1 MKKII
6 KVLVIEDNEDDAIL
20 EIDELISGGFDI
32 YYERIE
38 TGEAMLEALRHKTW
52 DCIIS
57 DYSMPK
63 FSGLDALAKFKET
76 GIDIPFIL
84 VSGTMGE
91 ETAVAAMKAGAHD
104 YIMKNNLK
112 RLVPAF
118 ERELREAEVR
128 NQKRMAEEAT
138 RFERMLLRTLIDN
151 LPDIIYIKD
160 TECRKI
166 VANKADIEFMGFKS
180 ETEIIGKTDM
190 EIFSGENGKASYED
204 DRSIMRTGQP
214 VLNREELFIDPKGKQ
229 HWVLTTKIP
238 IYNEQRQ
245 ISGLVGM
252 GHHITDR
259 KKAELALKESE
270 QNLKKQNIEYHTLNE
285 EYLALNEELMKSINH
300 IKQMNT
306 DLVIAKNKA
315 EESDKLKSAFLS
327 NMSHEIRTPLNAIM
341 GFSGLLKDPDLTQEK
356 TEQFVEIISSNGEQ
370 LLTIINDILD
380 LSKIEAGQITI
391 SSEAVNVDNLLKEL
405 FQQFKKQGDLKKVD
419 LLLITDHP
427 EGHIVTKTDEHR
439 LRQVL
444 CNLLSNAL
452 KFTSEGRIELGYT
465 LKENL
470 IVFYVKDTGIGIAP
484 EDQSVIFKHFR
495 QVETTFTRN
504 YGGNGLGLSISKA
517 LVEKLGGSIVVD
529 SEPDLGST
537 FTFTIPYIKC
547 VETNG
552 HQDLPIEPKF
562 CQSWEKHV
570 ILIAED
576 EMFNYCYIEE
586 ILSPTKVKILH
597 AWNGE
602 EAVDIVK
609 KHPNISLVIMD
620 IKMPVMDGYT
630 ATLIIKG
637 LKPLLP
643 VIAQTAYALNEDRE
657 NALKA
662 GFNNYL
668 SKPVARGYFLET
680 IGSYLD

>member
-1 MKKII
+1 MKKTINI
-6 KVLVIEDNEDDAIL
+6 LVIEDNEDDAIL
-20 EIDELISGGFDI
+20 EIDELVSGGFDI

-38 TGEAMLEALRHKTW
+38 TAEAMREALMHKTW

-180 ETEIIGKTDM
+180 EAEIIGKTDL
-190 EIFSGENGKASYED
+190 EIFSEDNGNRSYED
-204 DRSIMRTGQP
+204 DRSIMKTGQP
-214 VLNREELFIDPKGKQ
+214 VINREEFFFDTKGKQ

-252 GHHITDR
+252 VHNITDR
-259 KKAELALKESE
+259 KETELALKESE
-270 QNLKKQNIEYHTLNE
+270 HNLKKQNIEYHTLNA
-285 EYLALNEELMKSINH
+285 EYLSLNEELTESINH
-300 IKQMNT
+300 IRKINT
-306 DLVIAKNKA
+306 DLIVSKNKA
-315 EESDKLKSAFLS
+315 EESDKLKSAFLA

-356 TEQFVEIISSNGEQ
+356 TEQFVEIIGSNGEQ
-370 LLTIINDILD
+370 LLTVINDILD
-380 LSKIEAGQITI
+380 ISKIEAGQITI
-391 SSEAVNVDNLLKEL
+391 SSETVNVDKLLKEL
-405 FQQFKKQGDLKKVD
+405 LQQYKKQGDLKKVD
-419 LLLITDHP
+419 LFLITDP
-427 EGHIVTKTDEHR
+427 QNEHIITKTDEHR

-452 KFTSEGRIELGYT
+452 KFTSVGRIEFGYK

-470 IVFYVKDTGIGIAP
+470 IAFYVKDTGIGIAL
-484 EDQSVIFKHFR
+484 EDQPIVFKHFR

-517 LVEKLGGSIVVD
+517 LVEKLGGSIFVN
-529 SEPDLGST
+529 SEPGIGST

-547 VETNG
+547 NESNG
-552 HQDLPIEPKF
+552 HQDLPSESEF
-562 CQSWEKHV
+562 YQSWDSHV

-597 AWNGE
+597 AWDGK
-602 EAVDIVK
+602 EAVDFVK
-609 KHPNISLVIMD
+609 NHPNI
-620 IKMPVMDGYT
+620 
-630 ATLIIKG
+630 
-637 LKPLLP
+637 
-643 VIAQTAYALNEDRE
+643 
-657 NALKA
+657 
-662 GFNNYL
+662 
-668 SKPVARGYFLET
+668 
-680 IGSYLD
+680 